1 MATCTVTVCLQ
12 AVNKGEH
19 QTKFEETDGMKVV
32 VTGGSGNI
40 GRYVVRE
47 LLQYGHEIV
56 SFDRVVPPE
65 PEPGVHYRLGD
76 HEDEGTIFEL
86 LAPAEAVVHLSAIP
100 SPGTHANALVFRTN
114 VMGTYNVCE
123 AAATLGLRKIV
134 ATSSINV
141 LGMGF
146 RYRDFVPYYLPV
158 DENHP
163 DLPQDP
169 YGLSKVV
176 GEDIVDMAHRRTG
189 IPAVSIRPSHVIVPE
204 NWPERLAAMEADF
217 NAYYRGIW
225 GYSDV
230 RDLAVGFRLALE
242 TEDAVQGAYYIVADD
257 AFCPMPL
264 ADSAPLIFPGTERMA
279 AHLTGT
285 ESGITNAKAKRDLG
299 FQPQYS
305 WRDFA

>member
-1 MATCTVTVCLQ
+1 
-12 AVNKGEH
+12 
-19 QTKFEETDGMKVV
+19 MKVV

-40 GRYVVRE
+40 GQYVVRE
-47 LLQYGHEIV
+47 LKAHGHEIT
-56 SFDRVVPPE
+56 SFDHVRPRD

-76 HEDEGTIFEL
+76 HEDEGAVFEL
-86 LAPAEAVVHLSAIP
+86 LAPADAVVHLSAIP

-123 AAATLGLRKIV
+123 AAATLGLKKIV

-146 RYRDFVPYYLPV
+146 HYRHFAPHYLPV
-158 DENHP
+158 DEEHA

-176 GEDIVDMAHRRTG
+176 GEEIVDMAHRRTG
-189 IPAVSIRPSHVIVPE
+189 IPAVSIRPSHVIMPE
-204 NWPERLAAMEADF
+204 TWPERLAAMETDL

-225 GYSDV
+225 GYADV

-242 TEDAVQGAYYIVADD
+242 TEAAVQGAFYIVADD
-257 AFCPMPL
+257 ALCPLPL
-264 ADSAPLIFPGTERMA
+264 AEAAPRAFPGSGNLA

-285 ESGITNAKAKRDLG
+285 ESGITNAKAKNELG
-299 FQPQYS
+299 FQAQYS